1 MANLFNLDKVRRTI
15 QSIERVNKPRPMT
28 SQFFKKQFPFLT
40 PVDETVNKQTT
51 KAFNKD
57 SNIAALQLQLWNAG
71 FFRGLKDRHG
81 KNITYNTAVDGMEG
95 DVTRQAM
102 QRAIENGYQIKEGK
116 LLKPRRQQTKT
127 TNRKQR
133 SGLSEMYQNTHAA
146 RTGGMST
153 VINSQKY
160 DTSKKGFIE
169 NLIDNIYPYGYSDNK
184 DGKDTVFGAV
194 KKLLKVFSQNLI
206 KEKLSMNL

>member
-1 MANLFNLDKVRRTI
+1 
-15 QSIERVNKPRPMT
+15 
-28 SQFFKKQFPFLT
+28 
-40 PVDETVNKQTT
+40 
-51 KAFNKD
+51 
-57 SNIAALQLQLWNAG
+57 
-71 FFRGLKDRHG
+71 
-81 KNITYNTAVDGMEG
+81 MEG